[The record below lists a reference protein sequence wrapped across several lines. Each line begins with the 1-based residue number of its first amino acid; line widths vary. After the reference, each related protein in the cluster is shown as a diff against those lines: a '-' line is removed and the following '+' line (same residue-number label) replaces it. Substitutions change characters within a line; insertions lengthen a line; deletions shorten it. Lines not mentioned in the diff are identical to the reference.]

1 MKFYLTNFM
10 PYNKSKTCFLGGDAL
25 QQTQVDEIITFLKSH
40 LAGKI
45 FEVKTTK
52 KLDTHPCVITVQ
64 EMAAARHFVRTQAQ
78 NLSEENRF
86 ALLRPHLEINPK
98 WVYL

>member
-1 MKFYLTNFM
+1 M
-10 PYNKSKTCFLGGDAL
+10 
-25 QQTQVDEIITFLKSH
+25 QQTQIDELVTFLKTF
-40 LAGKI
+40 LAGRV
-45 FEVKTTK
+45 FEVRTTN

-86 ALLRPHLEINPK
+86 ALMRPHLEINAK
-98 WVYL
+98 